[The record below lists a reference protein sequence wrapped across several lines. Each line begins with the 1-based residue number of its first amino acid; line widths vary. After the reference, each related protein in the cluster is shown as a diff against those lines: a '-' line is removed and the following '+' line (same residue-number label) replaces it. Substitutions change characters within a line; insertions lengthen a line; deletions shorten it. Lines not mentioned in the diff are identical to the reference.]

1 MEPTSAKAHPER
13 MAAAAGVVVVA
24 AAVAV
29 DRASGTSL
37 RSWPALTRKR
47 ATPPKTLP
55 AILTMATTL
64 STLMVPQ
71 IVRPL
76 LTLLLS
82 LQPTPRPM
90 LRKRPAAAVIAET
103 AMSAGI
109 VTIVVAEETVEV
121 VVVMIADPVFLA
133 GSRPRFR
140 SMVSITPPLIAT
152 LPKPVPTPQSRS
164 FFPASPFQSIAKAA
178 KNRRQPR
185 PKPLTQT

>member
-47 ATPPKTLP
+47 ATPPKTVP

-90 LRKRPAAAVIAET
+90 LRKRPAAAVIAGT
-103 AMSAGI
+103 ATTARIVTTAGI
-109 VTIVVAEETVEV
+109 VAAEETVEDA
-121 VVVMIADPVFLA
+121 VVMIADPVFLA
-133 GSRPRFR
+133 GSLPRFR
-140 SMVSITPPLIAT
+140 SMASI
-152 LPKPVPTPQSRS
+152 
-164 FFPASPFQSIAKAA
+164 
-178 KNRRQPR
+178 
-185 PKPLTQT
+185 

>member
-90 LRKRPAAAVIAET
+90 LRKRPAAAVIAGT
-103 AMSAGI
+103 ATTAGI
-109 VTIVVAEETVEV
+109 VAAEETVEDA
-121 VVVMIADPVFLA
+121 VVMIADPVFLA
-133 GSRPRFR
+133 GSLPR
-140 SMVSITPPLIAT
+140 
-152 LPKPVPTPQSRS
+152 
-164 FFPASPFQSIAKAA
+164 
-178 KNRRQPR
+178 
-185 PKPLTQT
+185 